1 MEPEEK
7 NNNVS
12 RKSLKPVV
20 YIIVLLMVLAS
31 AALLIF
37 NYVNNNNNNE
47 VLATVNGEEITRD
60 ELYDA
65 MFTNGGREI
74 LERLISNR
82 LILQEAKKLEVSVSE
97 GDIDAEI
104 GKVIQ
109 ENFYGAEDY
118 FYQALEQ
125 YGITEEALRNDLE
138 IELLLHKIVRDQLKV
153 TEEDT
158 REYFTENQY
167 LFNTPEQVEA
177 RHILVETLEEAE
189 EVIRLLDEG
198 QDFSELAKEHSIDTV
213 SAQQGGKLG
222 FFQRGEMV
230 AEFEEA
236 AFNLTIGSRS
246 DPVETQ
252 HGFHIIE
259 VLDRKEA
266 HEAAFDEVKETA
278 EEKLLEELVYE
289 KMEEHMNL
297 LREEADIKY
306 QVKGKER

>member
-7 NNNVS
+7 KNVS
-12 RKSLKPVV
+12 RKGFMPVV
-20 YIIVLLMVLAS
+20 YIVVLLIVLAS
-31 AALLIF
+31 AAVLIINF
-37 NYVNNNNNNE
+37 VNNNNNESE
-47 VLATVNGEEITRD
+47 VVAAVNGEEITKD

-65 MFTNGGREI
+65 MFTNGGREV

-82 LILQEAKKLEVSVSE
+82 LILQEAKELEISVDE
-97 GDIDAEI
+97 EDIDAEI
-104 GKVIQ
+104 GKVIK

-125 YGITEEALRNDLE
+125 YGLTEEALRKDLE
-138 IELLLHKIVRDQLKV
+138 IELLFRKIVREQIEITD
-153 TEEDT
+153 EEV
-158 REYFTENQY
+158 REYYTENQY

-189 EVIRLLDEG
+189 DVVQLLDEG

-213 SAQQGGKLG
+213 SAEQGGNLG

-236 AFNLTIGSRS
+236 AFNLAIGSRS
-246 DPVETQ
+246 APVETV

-259 VLDRKEA
+259 VLDRREA
-266 HEAAFDEVKETA
+266 HEATFDEVKEAA

-289 KMEEHMNL
+289 KMEEQINL
-297 LREEADIKY
+297 LREKADIKY
-306 QVKGKER
+306 QS

>member
-1 MEPEEK
+1 MEPEE
-7 NNNVS
+7 
-12 RKSLKPVV
+12 RKKIPRKGFAPVV
-20 YIIVLLMVLAS
+20 YILVLLIVLAS
-31 AALLIF
+31 AAVLIIKF
-37 NYVNNNNNNE
+37 VNTKNDSAA
-47 VLATVNGEEITRD
+47 VAAVNGEEITKD
-60 ELYDA
+60 ELYEA

-82 LILQEAKKLEVSVSE
+82 LILQEAKELEISVNE

-104 GKVIQ
+104 GKVIK

-125 YGITEEALRNDLE
+125 YGLTEEALRRDLE
-138 IELLLHKIVRDQLKV
+138 IELLLRKIVREQIEI
-153 TEEDT
+153 TEKEVK
-158 REYFTENQY
+158 EYYTENQY

-177 RHILVETLEEAE
+177 RHILVDTLEKAE
-189 EVIRLLDEG
+189 SVIQLLDEG

-213 SAQQGGKLG
+213 SAEQGGNLG

-236 AFNLTIGSRS
+236 AFNLAIGSHS

-266 HEAAFDEVKETA
+266 REVSFEEVRETA
-278 EEKLLEELVYE
+278 EEKLLEKLVYE
-289 KMEEHMNL
+289 KMEEQINL

-306 QVKGKER
+306 LS